1 MRPRRLRNCAGLT
14 LLEMLVASAILA
26 IVIAMALT
34 MLVIT
39 QNTYVRMDY
48 IMRLES
54 EAQTGL
60 RNIAQELPA
69 AANVLIP
76 AHNQRLTFQI
86 PIDWDEDGTTLAD
99 GTYIPDVLDATGA
112 IEYGYQLMGEI
123 AAGQDPKNWCVSYV
137 WVPLRAGPDGI
148 DGSADDTLPGPLTFL
163 GPDGIPNTNDDHPAG
178 RLDEQTDNVDYNK
191 DGDRIDTFIIGR
203 IDQVVYRVPPGG
215 VVENDPANEVS
226 RITINEGVI
235 QPAFQIL
242 GDIDQP
248 APMQPQDTDV
258 TAPGDPLFFRAG
270 NDVIIE
276 MFLVAIDGDGK
287 TQIRRVGTRVTLR
300 NLAVP

>member
-14 LLEMLVASAILA
+14 LVEILVAAAILA
-26 IVIAMALT
+26 IVITMALT

-86 PIDWDEDGTTLAD
+86 PIDWDQDGTTLAD
-99 GTYIPDVLDATGA
+99 GTYIPDVLDASGA
-112 IEYGYQLMGEI
+112 IEYGYHLMG
-123 AAGQDPKNWCVSYV
+123 AVPAGQDPKDWCVSYV
-137 WVPLRAGPDGI
+137 WVPLEAGPDGI
-148 DGSADDTLPGPLTFL
+148 LGSADDDAPGPLTFL
-163 GPDGIPNTNDDHPAG
+163 GADGIPDTDDDHPAG
-178 RLDEQTDNVDYNK
+178 PLSEQIDNVDYNM
-191 DGDRIDTFIIGR
+191 DGDLMDKFIIGR
-203 IDQVVYRVPPGG
+203 IDQVVYSVPPGG

-226 RITINEGVI
+226 RITISEGVI
-235 QPAFQIL
+235 QTDFQTL

-248 APMQPQDTDV
+248 PAVQPQDTDV
-258 TAPGDPLFFRAG
+258 TAPDDPLFFQTG

-276 MFLVAIDGDGK
+276 LFLVAIDGDGNP
-287 TQIRRVGTRVTLR
+287 QIRRVRTRVTLR
-300 NLAVP
+300 NLAIP